1 MIKTGGQIELDVF
14 NLFREE
20 IKSFLFNGEVFL
32 RGTTIPT
39 GNNTITTVNEFAV
52 ISFHVGDDA
61 DIQIETININVYI
74 PDIDTGKHQLMKD
87 VNRCNEVEAF
97 MLSLVQKSKSE
108 YQFKL
113 AQTINSFAEPETHQH
128 FVNVKLKYKRFA
140 LSD

>member
-61 DIQIETININVYI
+61 DI
-74 PDIDTGKHQLMKD
+74 
-87 VNRCNEVEAF
+87 R
-97 MLSLVQKSKSE
+97 
-108 YQFKL
+108 
-113 AQTINSFAEPETHQH
+113 
-128 FVNVKLKYKRFA
+128 
-140 LSD
+140 